1 MPKHGNTQIKS
12 WAYSAAPLVK
22 KTGKKIKKSLYS
34 ACSSAA
40 LLMLFSLSTLQ
51 LGGEMRRR
59 GPHATYDD
67 TQMTALPSSCCKEFL
82 HNACCPTDAVCSL
95 PFFSWLVKRGGVG
108 LFRATYDD
116 TQMTALVETLKHLT
130 VDYDSDGTIT
140 DAALG
145 R

>member
-1 MPKHGNTQIKS
+1 M
-12 WAYSAAPLVK
+12 
-22 KTGKKIKKSLYS
+22 
-34 ACSSAA
+34 
-40 LLMLFSLSTLQ
+40 
-51 LGGEMRRR
+51 
-59 GPHATYDD
+59 
-67 TQMTALPSSCCKEFL
+67 FL
-82 HNACCPTDAVCSL
+82 HNICCPTDAPCSL
-95 PFFSWLVKRGGVG
+95 PPFSWLVKRGGVG